1 MTRAIFGPTFE
12 EMLHPNAIDPAIRQ
26 RAVNALT
33 ESPLDPIN
41 LYNITWRGADDR
53 VKYEVLPAELTGVE
67 APIVVLYGRDFPTGS
82 HKVGAA
88 YSVLVEALLFGQ
100 VNIDRHTVVWPSRGH
115 YGIGA
120 AWVGAR
126 AGA

>member
-1 MTRAIFGPTFE
+1 MTKAIIGPTFE

-33 ESPLDPIN
+33 ESPLDPVN
-41 LYNITWRGADDR
+41 LYNITWRGPDDN
-53 VKYEVLPAELTGVE
+53 VKYEVLPAELTGVD

-88 YSVLVEALLFGQ
+88 YSVLAEALLFSRSEEHTSELQ
-100 VNIDRHTVVWPSRGH
+100 SLRHLV
-115 YGIGA
+115 
-120 AWVGAR
+120 
-126 AGA
+126 